1 METKVENNVKEF
13 YGKLLHCEAKS
24 GKMRW
29 NAICE
34 DLVTLYEHSFEEK
47 KRLIPSRELYSLL
60 FEPYQKQE
68 VNKKKLNNLFQNTT
82 YQQFFMEKLYNG
94 LDDPKDWPEWISHFR
109 Y

>member
-47 KRLIPSRELYSLL
+47 KNVIVS
-60 FEPYQKQE
+60 
-68 VNKKKLNNLFQNTT
+68 
-82 YQQFFMEKLYNG
+82 
-94 LDDPKDWPEWISHFR
+94 
-109 Y
+109 